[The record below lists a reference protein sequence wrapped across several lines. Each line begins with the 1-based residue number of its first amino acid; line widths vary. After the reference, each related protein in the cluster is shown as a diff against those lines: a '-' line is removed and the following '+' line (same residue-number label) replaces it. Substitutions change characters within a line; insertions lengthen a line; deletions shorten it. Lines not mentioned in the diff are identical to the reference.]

1 MIDDVCK
8 GLPLGAALKPLINV
22 VSKLL
27 KNKAVQKLL
36 GCNGV
41 VGSLLY
47 KLLSG
52 EPGRCRNGPSG
63 GALLSDLLSNLLGS
77 SSDGGLGLLPPTD
90 DADATVADI
99 VNLGQSSRPLSF
111 YGNTG

>member
-8 GLPLGAALKPLINV
+8 GLPLGAALKPLINLL
-22 VSKLL
+22 SKLL
-27 KNKAVQKLL
+27 KNPMVSKLL

-41 VGSLLY
+41 VGSVLY

-52 EPGRCRNGPSG
+52 EPGRCRDGPSG
-63 GALLSDLLSNLLGS
+63 GVLLSDLLSNLLGS
-77 SSDGGLGLLPPTD
+77 SSDGGLGLLPLTD
-90 DADATVADI
+90 DANATVADI
-99 VNLGQSSRPLSF
+99 VNPGQFSRPLSF